1 MKAYALVRQVVDIM
15 VDVLGLSHNVAHSR
29 RLLAPKKR
37 LLRMERLESRHL
49 LSASGLVDDGAIAP
63 EDATTE
69 SFHSDTVVDV
79 SSIAA
84 VSHDAILYE
93 LASNSHTAPSS
104 DDAELSELAAA
115 EIEWDGAENVDES
128 ELSDSELESLAL
140 PLATIEANDETC
152 VCYEDLAIY
161 QADELLV
168 DAEVDGESLE
178 LIASA
183 LGNGNLLMSGGSGG
197 SGSSGGSGNGGAGGS
212 SESEEYQLIVTTTLS
227 SAIASLHNVNGLV
240 NPLLER
246 NGFASGGSNALNG
259 ADYVAI
265 TLPELPNYYV
275 GRVTITG
282 DLDSYAATPSYFMP
296 VVTESPRMIDYSGG
310 STTFYLVPINDAKPE
325 DNVIITIHLEVEPEI
340 NDDWLPQY
348 DFTYINQTTTVTIVD
363 DDQWQ
368 VRAEVAE
375 DEALEGNP
383 DVAACN
389 PTRGSFNITRGMNS
403 TATSLNT
410 LCSDYTLDDTYPITV
425 ALQTGGSATRST
437 DYQLYLSG
445 TNNGVGSQVTI
456 PASSASVAVE
466 VEPVEDRLFEPNETV
481 TLTLSNIT
489 NNAGEGGTNTL
500 PQYAIGST
508 VGNVTIYQAPEFL
521 TGTDEGG
528 ANTAVN
534 RDAPENVFH
543 YGKPSVGD
551 TVEYLVS
558 NSVNQYHYVIEDNDY
573 FEIEPATNSIV
584 WKSLPGA
591 SCEDY
596 TFTIV
601 AKVVDNDRPQLYDE
615 VTIEVTYGWA
625 TLTLCAIQPN
635 PGTNDLFEISNGVIT
650 GHAFWVIESTSSL
663 DNYCA
668 LQYNVTGSIPDHA
681 LLTYAALA
689 YYNNEAWGYYPE
701 HINVMRLLTE
711 DNGVLID
718 DERKLANVTA
728 HATFDVPSVGAF
740 LNVLA
745 ETKSID
751 DDQTDK
757 YRLQDMPDGFEHN
770 CVDVAIHIASIIGVT
785 IQKNQTT
792 GSVCGYQFN
801 GCAPGQFGNDL
812 VNLYGGSYGAYSLH
826 TTLPWDESSDE

>member
-1 MKAYALVRQVVDIM
+1 MKKLQIIRQVVDII
-15 VDVLGLSHNVAHSR
+15 VEFLGLSHSVAHSR
-29 RLLAPKKR
+29 RLFSPKKR
-37 LLRMERLESRHL
+37 LLRMERLENRHV
-49 LSASGLVDDGAIAP
+49 LSASGLVDDGAIVP
-63 EDATTE
+63 EDAEVTTSTSASSE
-69 SFHSDTVVDV
+69 IVAEVAPAPAASDV
-79 SSIAA
+79 I
-84 VSHDAILYE
+84 HYE
-93 LASNSHTAPSS
+93 LASNASVAPSS

-197 SGSSGGSGNGGAGGS
+197 SGSSGGSGGSGNGGAGGS

-227 SAIASLHNVNGLV
+227 SAISSLHNVNGLV

-282 DLDSYAATPSYFMP
+282 DLDSYAVTPSYFMP

-383 DVAACN
+383 DVADCN

-508 VGNVTIYQAPEFL
+508 VGNVTIYQAPEF
-521 TGTDEGG
+521 TRNNDQGG
-528 ANTAVN
+528 VDND
-534 RDAPENVFH
+534 RHDFGFK
-543 YGKPSVGD
+543 YGKPVEGDLIETLLVSSVNEYELTVINDDRFTMSENGLVWSSLPDSNYNSYDFTVVVRAYDKFHLNSYDEFTISFTYGWAAVTACVIQPVPGQDDLFDTEEYAGHAFWIIEATQSLRDYCTNQYGSAGSIQNVYSYGALAPYCNVPWGYYPQHSNLWRLFLTDDGVLRTDSQRITDVDAYATFMIPSVGD
-551 TVEYLVS
+551 YL
-558 NSVNQYHYVIEDNDY
+558 NGLIETYSVAVQ
-573 FEIEPATNSIV
+573 
-584 WKSLPGA
+584 
-591 SCEDY
+591 
-596 TFTIV
+596 
-601 AKVVDNDRPQLYDE
+601 
-615 VTIEVTYGWA
+615 
-625 TLTLCAIQPN
+625 
-635 PGTNDLFEISNGVIT
+635 PGTYRIKRSGT
-650 GHAFWVIESTSSL
+650 
-663 DNYCA
+663 
-668 LQYNVTGSIPDHA
+668 IP
-681 LLTYAALA
+681 
-689 YYNNEAWGYYPE
+689 G
-701 HINVMRLLTE
+701 
-711 DNGVLID
+711 
-718 DERKLANVTA
+718 
-728 HATFDVPSVGAF
+728 
-740 LNVLA
+740 
-745 ETKSID
+745 
-751 DDQTDK
+751 
-757 YRLQDMPDGFEHN
+757 HN
-770 CVDVAIHIASIIGVT
+770 CVDVTIDVVSACGVALDIDEVNVTSYGYNFIGR
-785 IQKNQTT
+785 
-792 GSVCGYQFN
+792 
-801 GCAPGQFGNDL
+801 APGPFGVQL
-812 VNLYGGSYGAYSLH
+812 VNEYGGSYGTYSIGNARK
-826 TTLPWDESSDE
+826 W